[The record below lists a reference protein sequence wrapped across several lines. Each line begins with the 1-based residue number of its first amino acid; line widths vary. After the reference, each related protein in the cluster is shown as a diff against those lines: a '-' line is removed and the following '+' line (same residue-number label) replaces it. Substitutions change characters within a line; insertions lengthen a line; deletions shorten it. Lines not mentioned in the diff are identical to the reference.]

1 NDIAEYFYPFWN
13 LFEHLQSTARQ
24 NGHLKNVSYFIDGTT
39 CLLTMDGVVAYWRT
53 VPEVPDTTTVARR
66 FLDLHVNCL
75 LPVAKMLRHV
85 DFDDFET
92 TIVTLFLFAYY

>member
-1 NDIAEYFYPFWN
+1 MHPHVTPKLAVNVM
-13 LFEHLQSTARQ
+13 LF
-24 NGHLKNVSYFIDGTT
+24 
-39 CLLTMDGVVAYWRT
+39 
-53 VPEVPDTTTVARR
+53 RR

-92 TIVTLFLFAYY
+92 TIVTLFLFAYYGM